1 MPLQP
6 GSDIDA
12 LKFLMEQHGLGQSD
26 LKNKIGSQGVLSEIL
41 DGKQQLNLSHQ
52 WHYLKPR
59 HALRSIYHVFSL
71 IWFLQFFMASASF
84 EMASIAA

>member
-6 GSDIDA
+6 GSGIDA

-41 DGKQQLNLSHQ
+41 NGKQQLNLSHIKK
-52 WHYLKPR
+52 LAVRFGVKP
-59 HALRSIYHVFSL
+59 AT
-71 IWFLQFFMASASF
+71 FMN
-84 EMASIAA
+84 